1 MICHLT
7 PTPESPLSSPSK
19 HGDRFI
25 PSRAGANWSINFHRI
40 NVGEIFLINTSNGA
54 TNLNQRN
61 VKGQVH
67 ISLLYLQENEKSP
80 SQNKKT
86 KDATSDT
93 GKGEREEDCVDFTCV
108 VCFNLFDYT
117 LNEPHS

>member
-1 MICHLT
+1 MTILQFRHPWISTFPYFRITSMDQDYERRLLRQINVQNDNTSPMKAKDVICHLT

-40 NVGEIFLINTSNGA
+40 N
-54 TNLNQRN
+54 
-61 VKGQVH
+61 
-67 ISLLYLQENEKSP
+67 ENEKSP

-86 KDATSDT
+86 KDATSDS
-93 GKGEREEDCVDFTCV
+93 GK
-108 VCFNLFDYT
+108 
-117 LNEPHS
+117 